1 MSKGKMLKKGY
12 ELKDGVTLFLR
23 HKAQKQLLE
32 TLKDQQSLMS
42 LQDVLEGFMFTQLK
56 LQGVTPSIAT

>member
-1 MSKGKMLKKGY
+1 MSKGKMLKEGY

-32 TLKDQQSLMS
+32 TLKEPAEPDES
-42 LQDVLEGFMFTQLK
+42 
-56 LQGVTPSIAT
+56 ARCA